1 MNSWKRKKHFNW
13 TNKCQQAF
21 DHIKDLCIQPP
32 VLHMP
37 NPTGKFWLESDTS
50 WEGVGGTLYQ
60 LQDDS
65 WVLIRYHSKRLPD
78 SVWNFGIGEIELTG
92 LYVNIHGFIHILKNR
107 YLKILVDHRAFEYLK
122 NMNQQQIPSTTQK
135 QERMQKQM

>member
-1 MNSWKRKKHFNW
+1 
-13 TNKCQQAF
+13 
-21 DHIKDLCIQPP
+21 
-32 VLHMP
+32 MP

-78 SVWNFGIGEIELTG
+78 SVWNYGIDELELTG
-92 LYVNIHGFIHILKNR
+92 LYVNSHGFIHILKD
-107 YLKILVDHRAFEYLK
+107 ILGFW
-122 NMNQQQIPSTTQK
+122 
-135 QERMQKQM
+135 